1 MVTAITHLIFVKDIS
16 FLAHDHKRVQS
27 RGWERLRSMPTQGAE
42 RKRVKTRIVSA
53 RTERPN
59 GATMAFK
66 DILLVLITYPE
77 AANPSQVQEAV
88 SFGVSLDARISAV
101 ACIVKVCAPHHE
113 LSDAFIDIPALVASE
128 MKKSSE
134 VAVEL
139 LAVFEASAKKA
150 GVFQESLT
158 KTCFSSEAPN
168 LLVREARLRDL
179 TIVPAVLEGHNYRWY
194 AESIIFGSGRPVV
207 ILPPRGRT
215 AELDT
220 IAIAWDGSRPAAR
233 AVADALPILE
243 RASEVRVLT
252 VLNEKELSSEL
263 ESPGTELSNYLERR
277 GIAAKPESIDAAGH
291 PIGEVLGSYL
301 TSNQADLLV
310 MGAYGHSRVR
320 EFILGGAT
328 LSMLLTP
335 PLPILLS
342 H

>member
-1 MVTAITHLIFVKDIS
+1 MAK
-16 FLAHDHKRVQS
+16 ACHDEDS
-27 RGWERLRSMPTQGAE
+27 T
-42 RKRVKTRIVSA
+42 VSA
-53 RTERPN
+53 RTERSN

-66 DILLVLITYPE
+66 DTLLVLITYPD

-88 SFGVSLDARISAV
+88 SFAVSLDARISAV
-101 ACIVKVCAPHHE
+101 ACIVKVRAPHHE

-150 GVFQESLT
+150 GVLQDSFT

-168 LLVREARLRDL
+168 LLVRDARLRDL

-207 ILPPRGRT
+207 ILPPRVRT
-215 AELDT
+215 AELSLDT

-233 AVADALPILE
+233 AVADSLPILE

-252 VLNEKELSSEL
+252 VLNEKKLSSEL

-277 GIAAKPESIDAAGH
+277 GIAAKPECIDAAGH

-301 TSNQADLLV
+301 ISNQADLLV

-328 LSMLLTP
+328 LSMLSAA